1 MLRIPNPE
9 NRPRIRLETFVDSG
23 GSQHILSTDHRS
35 VLSKLEREAG
45 MHSFRVP
52 NHEGEIQIN
61 PNINIYPAL
70 SDSEGLEALIDHNGV
85 LTYSPVVV
93 DNYFGTFRSKDPMVS
108 LIIHGSPKDWQ
119 HQVLGGF
126 QSVDYFVG
134 LRDYLL
140 SKGIR
145 PPQLFL
151 SCDEQ
156 IRADRPDE
164 ELKIIFRR
172 FSQDYR
178 YQVLGFPYLL
188 NEISVDNGVITVHEA
203 DMKRQ
208 AKANSGSSFANP
220 MTEDTHLLDLV
231 VDLFD
236 CPERFLEL
244 NEERERIRIHVRG

>member
-1 MLRIPNPE
+1 MINSQHPE
-9 NRPRIRLETFVDSG
+9 HRPYIRLERFVDSG
-23 GSQHILSTDHRS
+23 GLEHILSTDPDS
-35 VLSKLEREAG
+35 VRQKLDQNRG
-45 MHSFRVP
+45 MRSFRVP
-52 NHEGEIQIN
+52 NQEGQIQFH
-61 PNINIYPAL
+61 PKINIYPSL
-70 SDSEGLEALIDHNGV
+70 SNSEGLEALIENNGV

-93 DNYFGTFRSKDPMVS
+93 ENYFGEFRSKEPVLS
-108 LIIHGSPKDWQ
+108 LIIHGSPIHWQ
-119 HQVLGGF
+119 HTVLGDYK
-126 QSVDYFVG
+126 SVDYFVG

-156 IRADRPDE
+156 IRADRPE
-164 ELKIIFRR
+164 GELKIMVRR

-178 YQVLGFPYLL
+178 HQVLGFPYLL

-208 AKANSGSSFANP
+208 ARANSGSSFANP
-220 MTEDTHLLDLV
+220 MTENTHLLDLV

-244 NEERERIRIHVRG
+244 NNERARIRLRVLD